1 MTYTYSHERVTNRDA
16 ELAPDLELEYIE
28 DEAEFYASLLE
39 MAELEDEELEG
50 VIWWLYYL
58 PLTGLPLQGGS

>member
-50 VIWWLYYL
+50 VI
-58 PLTGLPLQGGS
+58 